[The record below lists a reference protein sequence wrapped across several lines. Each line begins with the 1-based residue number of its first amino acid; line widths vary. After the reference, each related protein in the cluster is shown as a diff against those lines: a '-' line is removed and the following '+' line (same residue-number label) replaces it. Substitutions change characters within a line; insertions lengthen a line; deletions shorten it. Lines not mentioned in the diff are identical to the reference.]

1 MCCLLCSWNFPPCY
15 YSRSKNLLHLLFT
28 RLPLTCA
35 NIMCIKSLQ
44 IPFFPAIPSRKAA
57 SQGILIPR
65 LFRYDSPSQIQIRMQ
80 IRTFRQ
86 KFLSSAAFRRFAA
99 STFGACFLWDTIQL
113 LPPVPVHIQWK
124 PGQPADTST
133 LYHITFQHTTN
144 NSTRICAVFYCL
156 FTKYMFLSS
165 PVMCAYQSPNRERK
179 SKKVYNFSSRC
190 YAVRKW
196 PRKPECKPKGYVLC

>member
-1 MCCLLCSWNFPPCY
+1 M
-15 YSRSKNLLHLLFT
+15 FT

-86 KFLSSAAFRRFAA
+86 KFLSSALSA
-99 STFGACFLWDTIQL
+99 DL
-113 LPPVPVHIQWK
+113 LPARSVPVFYGIQYNCCRL
-124 PGQPADTST
+124 P
-133 LYHITFQHTTN
+133 
-144 NSTRICAVFYCL
+144 L
-156 FTKYMFLSS
+156 FTSS
-165 PVMCAYQSPNRERK
+165 ENQASQQTLPHYITSLFNIQPTILPEYVLFFIVFSQNTCFFPLLLCALTKKSGRERK
-179 SKKVYNFSSRC
+179 PKRVYNFSSRC
-190 YAVRKW
+190 YAVRK
-196 PRKPECKPKGYVLC
+196 

>member
-1 MCCLLCSWNFPPCY
+1 MFA
-15 YSRSKNLLHLLFT
+15 

-86 KFLSSAAFRRFAA
+86 KL
-99 STFGACFLWDTIQL
+99 L
-113 LPPVPVHIQWK
+113 LPLSADLLPARSVPVFYGIQYNCCRL
-124 PGQPADTST
+124 S
-133 LYHITFQHTTN
+133 
-144 NSTRICAVFYCL
+144 L
-156 FTKYMFLSS
+156 FTSS
-165 PVMCAYQSPNRERK
+165 ENQASQQTLPHYITSLFNIQPTILPEYVLFFIVFSQNRYFFPLLLYALTKESGRERK
-179 SKKVYNFSSRC
+179 PKMVYNFSSRC
-190 YAVRKW
+190 YAVQK
-196 PRKPECKPKGYVLC
+196 

>member
-1 MCCLLCSWNFPPCY
+1 MFI
-15 YSRSKNLLHLLFT
+15 

-86 KFLSSAAFRRFAA
+86 KFLSSALSA
-99 STFGACFLWDTIQL
+99 GL
-113 LPPVPVHIQWK
+113 LPARSVPVFYGIQYNCCRL
-124 PGQPADTST
+124 S
-133 LYHITFQHTTN
+133 
-144 NSTRICAVFYCL
+144 L
-156 FTKYMFLSS
+156 FTSS
-165 PVMCAYQSPNRERK
+165 ENQVSQQTPPHYITSLFNIQPTIL
-179 SKKVYNFSSRC
+179 
-190 YAVRKW
+190 
-196 PRKPECKPKGYVLC
+196 PEYVLFFIVFSQNTCFFPLLLCALTKAPTENGSQKRFTIFPPDAMLFENGPENQSANRKDIYILC